1 MSRFIQRVGDQA
13 EEHDVS
19 KELFLG
25 IMMLMLS
32 LGIMILN
39 VTQPVWRVHRHDP
52 AEGDVV
58 MIYTRSAMG
67 LSRDGYTLTQEMSE
81 WDFRRMVRRLVAEP
95 EVDLHLFVRGGSRE
109 TVIKHAMYAD
119 SLLSVDQ
126 RGKKVRSGVY
136 VHAW

>member
-1 MSRFIQRVGDQA
+1 VSRFIRRLSEEA
-13 EEHDVS
+13 EEHDIS

-52 AEGDVV
+52 VEGDVV
-58 MIYTRSAMG
+58 VIYTRSAMG
-67 LSRDGYTLTQEMSE
+67 LSKDGYTLQQELSE
-81 WDFRRMVRRLVAEP
+81 WDFRRMVRRLISEP
-95 EVDLHLFVRGGSRE
+95 EADLHLFVRGGSRE
-109 TVIKHAMYAD
+109 IVVKHALFAD
-119 SLLSVDQ
+119 SLLSTDQ
-126 RGKKVRSGVY
+126 RGSKVRTAVF